1 MPRCPRSRTTRVEA
15 RHAPLGVHVAC
26 DATGALTR
34 SIGASTCGAGS
45 RNRRRRVEHE
55 VPPALILVLL
65 LQGPGA
71 LRNCKTA
78 PVLLSPQGPPHGV
91 IPENAPGVIRT
102 RDLSLRRRALYPLSY
117 GRLEPEFTGF
127 VGVSLRPFALL

>member
-45 RNRRRRVEHE
+45 RNRRRRVEHI

-65 LQGPGA
+65 LKDRGHDASSTRP
-71 LRNCKTA
+71 
-78 PVLLSPQGPPHGV
+78 PSSSVLKGR
-91 IPENAPGVIRT
+91 RT
-102 RDLSLRRRALYPLSY
+102 GLYPK
-117 GRLEPEFTGF
+117 T
-127 VGVSLRPFALL
+127 RPA